1 MLRRVA
7 AELWT
12 LANAAEAGSDNQ
24 FQLVNAYLGYGE
36 EGDAEFAANVRG
48 LLDGTVTLDGLD
60 IDNDMRWG
68 LVKALASVNQ
78 IDGQGMGME
87 RGHPQPGADQHA
99 A

>member
-1 MLRRVA
+1 MGTTAHHYVAPARREDVLRRVA

-48 LLDGTVTLDGLD
+48 LLDGTVSLNGLD
-60 IDNDMRWG
+60 IDNDMR
-68 LVKALASVNQ
+68 
-78 IDGQGMGME
+78 
-87 RGHPQPGADQHA
+87 
-99 A
+99 